1 MKKAPQ
7 TLQEQLD
14 SKQKEVALIL
24 KKIEDQKKATQ
35 PKSIMD
41 RVKTMK
47 DVLKIAKLEAEEL
60 KLIKYSGKSK
70 RMLFA
75 KHMAILSL
83 ISEVLNEGHIF
94 TMTSSEERWYPWY
107 EVSSRFVF
115 GTTLCDGTSADTG
128 SAARLCLKSEEL
140 AIHAG
145 KIFLKEY
152 KNAITLQ

>member
-7 TLQEQLD
+7 TLQGQLD
-14 SKQKEVALIL
+14 SKPKEVALIL
-24 KKIEDQKKATQ
+24 KKIEDQKKTNR
-35 PKSIMD
+35 PKSIMN

-47 DVLKIAKLEAEEL
+47 DVLKIAKPEAEEL
-60 KLIKYSGKSK
+60 KLIEYSGKSK

-94 TMTSSEERWYPWY
+94 TMTTSEERWYPY
-107 EVSSRFVF
+107 YNVSSGFVF
-115 GTTLCDGTSADTG
+115 SASCYGNTSARTS